1 MGKGIIRTILDD
13 HRDVAIYRHAM
24 ETLYY
29 KIKGDYTG
37 KTVKHQDKSGC
48 VHRLFLEVDK
58 LMQRN
63 NELEAIIRK
72 HNRQD

>member
-13 HRDVAIYRHAM
+13 HRDVAMYRHAM
-24 ETLYY
+24 NTLYC

-37 KTVKHQDKSGC
+37 KTVKYEDKSNC
-48 VHRLFLEVDK
+48 VHRLFFEVNK
-58 LMQRN
+58 LMQRI

-72 HNRQD
+72 HNGQD